1 MKNMLLSFFAPKL
14 QSYNVLTSIPFEFSK
29 DSLMV
34 EFKVGAYSKDEA
46 NSVAKQIIDDFNQ
59 KEMADVQ
66 LDKLWKI
73 SSKLSFRSRIDKTP
87 VSFYELLGEK
97 TSVLDILK
105 GKCKISELELK
116 SLFQKNAHSLLKQ
129 ENEYVLRTESRNK
142 LPI

>member
-1 MKNMLLSFFAPKL
+1 
-14 QSYNVLTSIPFEFSK
+14 
-29 DSLMV
+29 
-34 EFKVGAYSKDEA
+34 
-46 NSVAKQIIDDFNQ
+46 
-59 KEMADVQ
+59 MADVQ

-116 SLFQKNAHSLLKQ
+116 NLFQKNAHSLLKQ
-129 ENEYVLRTESRNK
+129 ENEYVLRTDSKNRC
-142 LPI
+142 PI